1 MLLFLFIFQ
10 IPLVHL
16 VHPFL
21 YVYFVMPSQF
31 MQFGHIS
38 QFAHGSV
45 RFLRIEC
52 NTAFISRFLYYQMR
66 QVGNGYFFSRA
77 DVDVAVA
84 YLFCAG
90 TVSIFKVHMLHDE
103 NTGIRHLLTP

>member
-1 MLLFLFIFQ
+1 MLFISFY
-10 IPLVHL
+10 IPDTIGTSCAPLPL
-16 VHPFL
+16 CLFCDAI
-21 YVYFVMPSQF
+21 QF

-52 NTAFISRFLYYQMR
+52 NAAFISRFLYYQMS
-66 QVGNGYFFSRA
+66 QVGDGYFLSRA

-90 TVSIFKVHMLHDE
+90 
-103 NTGIRHLLTP
+103 R